1 MRLVPAFGSARLVSG
16 RRNSGNV
23 ETVKLMLKKI
33 CGCSMACEYRRYTS
47 RVGPPETAF
56 CRNPEIR
63 QHRPCGLYTS
73 NIASRV
79 VELQQAK
86 I

>member
-1 MRLVPAFGSARLVSG
+1 
-16 RRNSGNV
+16 
-23 ETVKLMLKKI
+23 MLEKI
-33 CGCSMACEYRRYTS
+33 CGCSMARKYRRHTS

-56 CRNPEIR
+56 CCDPEIR
-63 QHRPCGLYTS
+63 QHRSCGLYAS
-73 NIASRV
+73 NIAGGV

>member
-1 MRLVPAFGSARLVSG
+1 
-16 RRNSGNV
+16 
-23 ETVKLMLKKI
+23 MLEKI
-33 CGCSMACEYRRYTS
+33 CGCSMACKYRRYTS

-56 CRNPEIR
+56 CSEPEIR

-73 NIASRV
+73 SIAGRV